1 MVEDNQETMQVADAG
16 AAEMAPGA
24 EATEMAISVTCP
36 VCHVTNPAG
45 EQYCADCGFLLSS
58 EPVEAQLPVEEGLP
72 VGEGFQI
79 PPPPG
84 PLVKLVD
91 PSTGREFALKPGAN
105 TIGRQDTDVL
115 LTHPTVS
122 RSHAKLT
129 VADGK
134 YILEDMGST
143 NGTFAGDS
151 KVEPG
156 QPIEVEP
163 GTEIK
168 FGSVALRLEGPEGV
182 ERVEGDEGEEP
193 AEEAAPP
200 AATAE
205 EQPEAAPAETATV
218 AEAEPAPS
226 EAVEEPGLPEEA
238 TPEKP
243 VVARL
248 VAKADG
254 QEFQI
259 VQGENTL
266 GRKATNDIVVP
277 DPYASGSHAL
287 ITEVEGRFTITDVGS
302 TNGTLVNGEKLAPNE
317 PHELAEGDEITV
329 GQSVF
334 RFTV

>member
-1 MVEDNQETMQVADAG
+1 MEDNQETTQVADAG

-36 VCHVTNPAG
+36 VCHVTNPGG

-58 EPVEAQLPVEEGLP
+58 EPVEA
-72 VGEGFQI
+72 
-79 PPPPG
+79 PPE
-84 PLVKLVD
+84 VSAEAVAKLVD
-91 PSTGREFALKPGAN
+91 PSTGREFALKPGEN

-115 LTHPTVS
+115 LMHPTVS

-129 VADGK
+129 AADGK

-143 NGTFAGDS
+143 NGTFADDA

-168 FGSVALRLEGPEGV
+168 FGSVALRLEGVGGVEGVEGV
-182 ERVEGDEGEEP
+182 ERDEGEEA

-205 EQPEAAPAETATV
+205 EQPEPAPAGTATV
-218 AEAEPAPS
+218 AEAEAAPG
-226 EAVEEPGLPEEA
+226 ETVEEPVQPVQAEEA
-238 TPEKP
+238 EPEKP

-266 GRKATNDIVVP
+266 GRKATNDIVIP

-302 TNGTLVNGEKLAPNE
+302 TNGTLLNGEKLAPNE
-317 PHELAEGDEITV
+317 PHELAEGEEITV
-329 GQSVF
+329 GQSILSFAV
-334 RFTV
+334 